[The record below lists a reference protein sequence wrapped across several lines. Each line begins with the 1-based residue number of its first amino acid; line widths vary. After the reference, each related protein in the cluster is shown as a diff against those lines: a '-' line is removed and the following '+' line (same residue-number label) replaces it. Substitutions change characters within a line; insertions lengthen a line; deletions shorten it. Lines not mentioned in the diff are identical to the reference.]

1 MIVIE
6 FIVTVIALGGIVV
19 YFSNTLGKSLRAKPI
34 GIVQLLDEHYDS
46 TVEKHKTL
54 LLMENTDDKNAVILT
69 EEAMKQYVEEAF
81 IILKPEID
89 TLIGQINSKS
99 FGEIK
104 TDYEPRYFRNL
115 VSITE
120 ALIEKRRRTGTGEQL
135 SERDEAKLYAAV
147 KEAILADLKER
158 ALNWKIGNL

>member
-1 MIVIE
+1 MIAIE
-6 FIVTVIALGGIVV
+6 FIVAVIALGGIVV
-19 YFSNTLGKSLRAKPI
+19 YFSNTLGKTVRAKPI

-54 LLMENTDDKNAVILT
+54 LLMENTDDKNSVILT

-89 TLIGQINSKS
+89 THIGQINSKS